1 MQVKEIMSKEV
12 IAVKR
17 SMKLRELLEIFKDF
31 HIFPLVPVVEEGK
44 RLVGVVSFR
53 NLIDVFQSY
62 HPDVLKL
69 VPFLDEE
76 EQNIFKIDIS
86 EDIGSLVVVEDIM
99 EHEYITIQEDVSL
112 EDAYSLMKLH
122 LKEEL
127 PVVDRAGRLTGRIG
141 IFDIIKLV
149 FNQKGIIK

>member
-1 MQVKEIMSKEV
+1 
-12 IAVKR
+12 
-17 SMKLRELLEIFKDF
+17 
-31 HIFPLVPVVEEGK
+31 VEEGK
-44 RLVGVVSFR
+44 RLIGVVSFR

-62 HPDVLKL
+62 NPDVLKL

-86 EDIGSLVVVEDIM
+86 EDLGDLVVVEDIM

-112 EDAYSLMKLH
+112 EDAYNLMKLN

-127 PVVDRAGRLTGRIG
+127 PVVDRSGRLTGRIG
-141 IFDIIKLV
+141 IFDIVKSV

>member
-1 MQVKEIMSKEV
+1 MQVKEMMSKEV
-12 IAVKR
+12 ITVKR
-17 SMKLRELLEIFKDF
+17 SMKLRELLDIFKNF
-31 HIFPLVPVVEEGK
+31 HIFPLVPVVEENG
-44 RLVGVVSFR
+44 RLAGIVSFR
-53 NLIDVFQSY
+53 SLIDAFQSY
-62 HPDVLKL
+62 RPDVLKL

-86 EDIGSLVVVEDIM
+86 EDMGDLVVVEDIM

-112 EDAYSLMKLH
+112 EDAYNLMKLH

-141 IFDIIKLV
+141 IFDIIKAV